1 MPGVAAVCQGG
12 IVWMPEVAGIGH
24 PADTLT
30 AAQLQSILAQLP
42 LGTEASLLC
51 LKEFLRLA
59 LEGAGKLSATTYSC
73 VSSHQAMT

>member
-51 LKEFLRLA
+51 LYYRNFY
-59 LEGAGKLSATTYSC
+59 GWP
-73 VSSHQAMT
+73 